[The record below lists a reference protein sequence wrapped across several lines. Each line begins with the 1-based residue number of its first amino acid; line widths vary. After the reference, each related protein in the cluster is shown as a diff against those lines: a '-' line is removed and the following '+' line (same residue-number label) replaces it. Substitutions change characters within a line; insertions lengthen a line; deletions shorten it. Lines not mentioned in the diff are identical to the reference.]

1 MAARDPVRY
10 RHPAGKARS
19 FLMRIASVEQMRRMD
34 RRAIDEFGIRD
45 ELLME
50 NAALAAFHVLS
61 ERLGVTGNRFA
72 VLCGA
77 GNNGGDGLVMA
88 RKILSNG
95 GRPVVLAL
103 GDPEKYRG
111 AARLNWEIISRLPLP
126 VVRAQQADEITPH
139 LEQCD
144 VIVDAVFGTGL
155 AREVTGRYRQ
165 IIEAVNRS
173 GRPVFAVDI
182 PSGING
188 DTGQVMGTAV
198 RADVTVTFGLPKI
211 GNLLYPGFAHCGR
224 LYVTHIS
231 FPPVMTRD
239 ESLRVGI
246 SPPVALPPRDPG
258 GHKGSFGKVLF
269 IAGAAAYLGAPYF
282 AAMSFLKAGGGYARL
297 ATPASV
303 APHIAARGNEIVM
316 VPQQETAAGSI
327 SEENL
332 DALLALAGRMDMVV
346 MGPGLS
352 LDPETVE
359 LACKLAAGI
368 DKPLLVDGDGI
379 TALSAHPEI
388 LAGRRA
394 ATVLTPHLGEM
405 ARLAGTTIDAVDGD
419 KIGSLQA
426 QANRLQSVVVL
437 KGAHSL
443 VGYPDGQ
450 VLINMSG
457 NSGMGSAGSGDVLG
471 GTIAAMSGLGL
482 PLDQAVAKGVF
493 MHGLAGDLAAAELGE
508 DGLTAGDILAHL
520 PAAVSLDR
528 RGLPDD
534 LRRRYAG
541 LQLI

>member
-1 MAARDPVRY
+1 
-10 RHPAGKARS
+10 
-19 FLMRIASVEQMRRMD
+19 MRVASVKQMRAMD
-34 RRAIDEFGIRD
+34 RRAMDEFGIRD

-50 NAALAAFHVLS
+50 NAALAAFHVFA
-61 ERLGVTGNRFA
+61 ERFGVRDRRVA

-103 GDPEKYRG
+103 GDPQKYRG
-111 AARLNWEIISRLPLP
+111 AAALNWEIIRRLPLL
-126 VVRAQQADEITPH
+126 VQKIQQPEEAASL
-139 LEQCD
+139 LEACD
-144 VIVDAVFGTGL
+144 VIVDAIFGTGL

-165 IIEAVNRS
+165 IIAAVNRS
-173 GRPVFAVDI
+173 GRRVFSVDI

-211 GNLLYPGFAHCGR
+211 GNLLYPGYAHCGD

-231 FPPVMTRD
+231 FPPVMTGD
-239 ESLRVGI
+239 ASLKIRI

-258 GHKGSFGKVLF
+258 GHKGSFGKALF

-297 ATPASV
+297 ATPSSV
-303 APHIAARGNEIVM
+303 APHIAARGSEIVM
-316 VPQQETAAGSI
+316 VPQKETAGGSI
-327 SEENL
+327 SAENY
-332 DALLALAGRMDMVV
+332 DPLLELAGQMDMVV

-359 LACKLAAGI
+359 LTRRLAAGI
-368 DKPLLVDGDGI
+368 DKPLIVDGDGL
-379 TALSAHPEI
+379 TALSADPQI
-388 LAGRRA
+388 LAKRRGG
-394 ATVLTPHLGEM
+394 TVLTPHLGEM
-405 ARLAGTTIDAVDGD
+405 ARLAATDIGDVDGD

-426 QANRLQSVVVL
+426 QAQRLGAIVVL

-443 VGYPDGQ
+443 IGYPDGR
-450 VLINMSG
+450 VLINTSG
-457 NSGMGSAGSGDVLG
+457 NSGMASAGSGDVLC
-471 GTIAAMSGLGL
+471 GTIAAMFGLGL
-482 PLDQAVAKGVF
+482 PLEQAVAKGVF
-493 MHGLAGDLAAAELGE
+493 MHGLAGDLAAAEAGQ

-520 PAAVSLDR
+520 PAAVHLDR

-541 LQLI
+541 VQLV

>member
-1 MAARDPVRY
+1 
-10 RHPAGKARS
+10 
-19 FLMRIASVEQMRRMD
+19 MRVASVEQMRRMD
-34 RRAIDEFGIRD
+34 RRAMDEFGIRD

-50 NAALAAFHVLS
+50 NAALAAFHVLC
-61 ERLGVTGNRFA
+61 ERLGVKGNRFA

-77 GNNGGDGLVMA
+77 GNNGGDGLAMA

-95 GRPVVLAL
+95 GHPVVLVP
-103 GDPEKYRG
+103 GSPEKYRG
-111 AARLNWEIISRLPLP
+111 AAKLNWEIVGRLPLQ
-126 VVRAQQADEITPH
+126 VIEVQQADEITPH
-139 LEQCD
+139 LERCD

-155 AREVTGRYRQ
+155 TREVTGRYRE

-173 GRPVFAVDI
+173 GRPVLAVDI

-188 DTGQVMGTAV
+188 DTGQVMGAAV

-231 FPPVMTRD
+231 FPPLMTRD
-239 ESLRVGI
+239 ESLGVRI

-258 GHKGSFGKVLF
+258 GHKGSFGKALF

-297 ATPASV
+297 ATSASV

-316 VPQQETAAGSI
+316 VPQEETAAGSI
-327 SEENL
+327 SAENR
-332 DALLALAGRMDMVV
+332 DALLALSGQMDMVV

-352 LDPETVE
+352 LDPETVA
-359 LACKLAAGI
+359 LACDLAAGI

-388 LAGRRA
+388 LAGRSA

-405 ARLAGTTIDAVDGD
+405 ARLAGTSIDAVDTD
-419 KIGSLQA
+419 KIGSLTA
-426 QANRLQSVVVL
+426 QARRLNATIVL

-443 VGYPDGQ
+443 IGYPDGQ
-450 VLINMSG
+450 VLINTSG
-457 NSGMGSAGSGDVLG
+457 NSGMASAGSGDVLS
-471 GTIAAMSGLGL
+471 GTIAAMFGLGL
-482 PLDQAVAKGVF
+482 PLAQAVAKGVF
-493 MHGLAGDLAAAELGE
+493 MHGLAGDLAAADLGE
-508 DGLTAGDILAHL
+508 DGLTAGDILAYL
-520 PAAVSLDR
+520 PAAARLDR

-541 LQLI
+541 VQLI